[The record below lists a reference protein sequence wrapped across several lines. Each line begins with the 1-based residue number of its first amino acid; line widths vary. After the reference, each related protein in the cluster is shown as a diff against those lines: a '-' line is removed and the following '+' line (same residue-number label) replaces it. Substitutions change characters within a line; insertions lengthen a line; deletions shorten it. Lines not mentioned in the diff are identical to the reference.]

1 MNQNLEKDLEQP
13 AKKRFNYS
21 RLSFWIAVVSIICMF
36 GLVFI
41 EKEMFAVGL
50 LGIMVSIILSII
62 GLFQKNKSFAKASIA
77 INVFAILSII
87 LAVAFIATL
96 VPHS

>member
-1 MNQNLEKDLEQP
+1 
-13 AKKRFNYS
+13 
-21 RLSFWIAVVSIICMF
+21 MF

-41 EKEMFAVGL
+41 EKEMFSVGL
-50 LGIMVSIILSII
+50 LGILISTILSII

-77 INVFAILSII
+77 INVFAILAII
-87 LAVAFIATL
+87 LLVAFIATL